1 MAYTAAPSVFGYPSP
16 VPPPLAG
23 PARALQPSISADVDV
38 QDGGNYRVVGTTEVE
53 GSPDTPVFRKVVLH
67 DQLSGRVV
75 RATWS
80 HPVTGVY
87 AFERIRLGVFYIV
100 SFDHTG
106 LHRGV
111 IADNY
116 TSESMP

>member
-23 PARALQPSISADVDV
+23 PARALQPSISAGVDV

-116 TSESMP
+116 TSEPMP

>member
-1 MAYTAAPSVFGYPSP
+1 MTYTAVPAAFSYPSP
-16 VPPPLAG
+16 LLIPLTR
-23 PARALQPSISADVDV
+23 PASAVSPAFSADLDV

-87 AFERIRLGVFYIV
+87 AFERIRLGVYYIV
-100 SFDHTG
+100 SFHHTG

-116 TSESMP
+116 TSEPMP

>member
-1 MAYTAAPSVFGYPSP
+1 MTYTAVPAAFSYPSP
-16 VPPPLAG
+16 LLIPLTR
-23 PARALQPSISADVDV
+23 PASAVSPAFSADLDV
-38 QDGGNYRVVGTTEVE
+38 QDGGNYRGSGTTDVE
-53 GSPDTPVFRKVVLH
+53 GSPEAPVLRKVVLH

-87 AFERIRLGVFYIV
+87 AFERIRLGVYYIV

-116 TSESMP
+116 TSEPMP